1 MNSDANT
8 AAHRFAGPEVIGQGN
23 LIGFFEFFNQCLVD
37 HSWYASYQCCR
48 KILSIWIKVPYSS
61 EKILIYFL

>member
-37 HSWYASYQCCR
+37 HS
-48 KILSIWIKVPYSS
+48 
-61 EKILIYFL
+61 